1 MKRSNAVTSV
11 RVGKMCLVFWTLD
24 LPGHQEAL
32 RCVNVDG
39 GVAAELELGLR
50 GVLAGHPN
58 GQFCD

>member
-1 MKRSNAVTSV
+1 MTSV

-39 GVAAELELGLR
+39 GVAAELELGLH